1 MPNCLCYGECGMGT
15 VRSRPRLVIVLGLGA
30 LAVGGVVAGLLAVSS
45 GGSGVSATP
54 STGPYAPITV
64 VRPKIYTTAGAVI
77 NDPGAAVETN
87 LNTSASQLP
96 GANRYRIT
104 VSNTS
109 NLGFIESF
117 QWYPP
122 TGVHIVRV
130 IGSSAGSCGVSGVT
144 GLGGAQFKTVLLYPN
159 ITCSKV
165 HLKPPSCTCLGDGG
179 NVDIS
184 FVADRPLGGTGTTRM
199 ISARL
204 VLHQIPSYLKAQ
216 TGSAGQGSP
225 GG

>member
-1 MPNCLCYGECGMGT
+1 
-15 VRSRPRLVIVLGLGA
+15 
-30 LAVGGVVAGLLAVSS
+30 
-45 GGSGVSATP
+45 
-54 STGPYAPITV
+54 
-64 VRPKIYTTAGAVI
+64 
-77 NDPGAAVETN
+77 
-87 LNTSASQLP
+87 
-96 GANRYRIT
+96 
-104 VSNTS
+104 
-109 NLGFIESF
+109 
-117 QWYPP
+117 
-122 TGVHIVRV
+122 
-130 IGSSAGSCGVSGVT
+130 VT
-144 GLGGAQFKTVLLYPN
+144 GFGGNQFQTVLLYPN

-216 TGSAGQGSP
+216 TGSGGESSP